1 MKQEDIDSELLFEMI
16 KSFKNHAD
24 VNGWPSES
32 FRKKVK
38 KYLKQ
43 NSNENDTIRSTEK

>member
-1 MKQEDIDSELLFEMI
+1 MKQEDIDSELLFEMV
-16 KSFKNHAD
+16 KRFKNHAD
-24 VNGWPSES
+24 VNGWPSAS

-43 NSNENDTIRSTEK
+43 KQNENGTIQRPEE